1 MNKGIYKVIFST
13 TLQQMIAVWE
23 YGRGKGKNN
32 NCNKSRPAPKLRL
45 LPVCIALAC
54 GLAPASLWAQS
65 VITEDDLAAARE
77 RPTVLKT
84 ANGLPQIDIQTPDD
98 AGISMNR
105 YSQFDVDS
113 AGAIMNNARKD
124 AATQTGGVVTGNPH
138 LAKGEAELIVN
149 QVRSQNPANLQ
160 GMVEIAG
167 KKADVIVANPAG
179 IMVNGG
185 FINAG
190 KVHYTAGQVEIK
202 QGKPVQ
208 HSSESGVIN
217 ITPGGLNAQNHDY
230 TTLLARQIKINGA
243 IHGEGSQIDLITGNN
258 TLHADGTIE
267 SNDQAGSNPVRFA
280 VDSSALGGMYANRIR
295 LIGTEKGVGVHHA
308 GKLQTDALE
317 LSLPGTLHNQGEITA
332 NQLDIKTTGL
342 KNDGT
347 LHHSSDQTLTIRSNI
362 FANHDGARLQ
372 DRQAEKNTEK
382 PQPAENKNEEKRKGA
397 VGRIEVAEKIENR
410 GSITSGGKID
420 LASKDYENH
429 GNVAIN
435 LFTLREG
442 KLDNRDGSSTFESA
456 DIKASQLDNARGE
469 LFLYRAKPIQVKGE
483 VNNHGGQIHGVDSL
497 SISAGKINNTG
508 GGSITS
514 DNTLSLQAR
523 GSINNAGSI
532 GANNSVSLQAGKDI
546 ANSGQIRSGSDL
558 NLSAGN
564 DITNGGQLFA
574 GNTLNLSA
582 GNDIN
587 NSATISGDLLNIS
600 ANRLNN
606 SETGSITQRGPYTLN
621 IHTADYDTAN
631 NPYGT
636 IRTQKPANSAASST
650 TSTAS
655 GSSTD
660 NEQPSTEGTL
670 KIRSQFNNRGVFE
683 INNMLSVT
691 ASNSFTNHQT
701 AEFARL
707 TLTNGATLDNSHGE
721 LRSQEMR
728 FDSRDINNSHGTLK
742 TNTLQ
747 LNAAKLDNSHG
758 RIDIAKQGNINVT
771 GTWNNNHGTIN
782 SNHSLTIRSQQ
793 ADNSGGSISSNHD
806 LSLYNLGSWNN
817 GNGQLLAGRNMTLSG
832 GSLNNQG
839 RIQAGEQFNYN
850 GFTQLNQ
857 GGQLFA
863 GNITLNGKQL
873 NNSGE
878 TGSADTL
885 HIQTEE
891 TRNSGKI
898 SSQNTFTFNSA
909 KTENSGQLLTN
920 SLFTLNTAELNN
932 RGKISSAGDANIKAT
947 SVDNSGDI
955 HAKEKLNLR
964 GNTLKNRGTAAA
976 GETDVAADT
985 LENGG
990 ILSGKTRVT
999 VSTPQ
1004 MNNRGGS
1011 IVSDQDVTINT
1022 PELDNEQG
1030 HIASKGKL
1038 TLNVKEGSAINNKQ
1052 GVLATEE
1059 DLELNTTRLNN
1070 EGGNIH
1076 SGKTLHINTPEL
1088 NNQGGSIDA
1097 TAHHLQSTAINNENG
1112 HLIGRESLTLTSDGE
1127 KLNNRGG
1134 QIISKGALNIRAKN
1148 INIDSSGGYIVGK
1161 DVDTDVGVV
1170 SGGKIESWEELKLRA
1185 RKVENMESVRSGGNM
1200 NIQTQ
1205 DKYTMNFQ
1213 HYSGGW
1219 ANIHSDAGI
1228 EIAPDQ
1234 ERSNFQG
1241 NLMLS
1246 SNSYITNEGLIA
1258 SAGKTIVQA
1267 PEYIENRN
1275 GGRIY
1280 GAHVAIGTKSFL
1292 NTGENTIV
1300 NGANRVEIGAE
1311 TIKNENGATIHS
1323 LGTINIG
1330 NELDGNGM
1338 AVGQADHTINGHD
1351 AKIDAGGDVEINSR
1365 QIENSANVYI
1375 KDIIHSKKDV
1385 EFYSRYYA
1393 GKRWVP
1399 EEYQEESPGAFY
1411 KYTYLQEDI
1420 EPRFVAE
1427 NPGNIRAGGTL
1438 VLNGDKIENLGRITA
1453 DRIDGTGKDIIN
1465 NHAYTSVRYTAAL
1478 YGKVSER
1485 RKDSEYGIGYDYR
1498 PPKRDER
1505 PIQGYIGIVEK
1516 NGQGGGGWSPGS
1528 IGGVPF
1534 PGGSG
1539 SGSGENDVLK
1549 AIDREGRKIPYRVMT
1564 PNLPQLPTQGIYRL
1578 NLANVD
1584 PVPAIPGMP
1593 DMAQQGLI
1601 TYDPAY
1607 LRILQ
1612 NLPEYRD
1619 HLPYTGT
1626 AITANPNRYDDL
1638 SNNAAYGS
1646 GTTVGTPYTDF
1657 SRSIGDRY
1665 YNYHLVADMVARSTG
1680 YRYLKGYHDDASQF
1694 AALTA
1699 AGNSFRERYQIAPG
1713 VSLTAEQAK
1722 HLDQD
1727 MILMVDRTFTLPDGR
1742 QVTRQVPQLY
1752 ARIQPDEL
1760 DTSRPTIG
1768 ANRIDLSGS
1777 GTLTNNGSIGGRDSL
1792 SLQYQNISNR
1802 GTLTSD
1808 HGNVHARDTFDG
1820 KGGTINAGKYFSA
1833 TAGKTFNFQ
1842 PQTSDIDGSADR
1854 AANRSYHS
1862 AHQIEDSG
1870 QLKRYATGSTVIL
1883 GGAKETNLKATQL
1896 DLGDKSSRT
1905 QITGGKVNLGAEY
1918 THDVK
1923 MDDQGGG
1930 NYHYRYHGEDKGVET
1945 TGDGALSVTATSD
1958 KLTVNAAKLN
1968 SGKNRVQ
1975 LYGAKGIDVTHG
1987 EIIDKE
1993 VTSSN
1998 HKGGGLF
2005 SRSRTRDYESW
2016 ESHQVKTSDITGDSV
2031 ALVADRGDI
2040 NAVGSNIVGEHGTL
2054 LQTRQGNITLKAGE
2068 NTYHSEERHS
2078 KHKVGLMGSGGIG
2091 LTLGS
2096 RSQSSDNTLDL
2107 KGHTPTLVGAIDG
2120 NVTIDAGGHYSEQGA
2135 IVHAGRA
2142 GGPLTKE
2149 QWLAL
2154 SPAERARAGN
2164 VTLSAQSA
2172 ELDVMRGEQKQEM
2185 NSRYKQTG
2193 ITVNL
2198 SGALVNAAQMA
2209 RKNLQHLGESDNA
2222 RVKAMAAAN
2231 TAWSSYKAIQAVNE
2245 AVQSGSGGTL
2255 INLSISGGSQHSSS
2269 HQKSREDTLQS
2280 SQLTGDSGVYLRIR
2294 GKGADSTLNVT
2305 GSDLGGSAITVLDVE
2320 GKKTFQAAE
2329 TRREIHSEQH
2339 SGGGGGGIALQ
2350 GGSNG
2355 GGFGFTANANI
2366 GKGETNGNS
2375 TTYRLSH
2382 IGGLSGHTD
2391 IGDGKTL
2398 LNGAQILGKSIDG
2411 NTRDLEIHSPQGTMD
2426 YQSKQNALSGSV
2438 LYGYGVAVNLD
2449 YQNTRVE
2456 AHEKTVNVESG
2467 HRDAVRGVQESDNS
2481 RIQALTSS
2489 IKQNDAQ
2496 ANKGQDKTGGV
2507 SGFYA
2512 GDDGYRIHNTGTT
2525 VLGGLITS
2533 TAKAE
2538 AEGKNS
2544 FSTDRL
2550 VREEIHNYSNYKGK
2564 SIALGVSSVLGGK
2577 TLGQEQDERFI
2588 NVGDSGVGKTFGIGH
2603 TEKHKEGLTV
2613 GSINTANLT
2622 IHDDAGQRQLTGE
2635 SAAEAAKN
2643 ANRGITLEH
2652 VKEHNGTTS
2661 VSFDADKVTRDI
2673 TSTAQVMQGFDGTT
2687 QGIKHDLR
2695 KQADAYRARGDE
2707 ETAAKLD
2714 KLAIGADM
2722 LKGGLTPTDSALG
2735 TIANTAAPLVSYQI
2749 GQYAKAHGSE
2759 GSAGHIAAHAALA
2772 ALTSAANGGSSTDM
2786 ATSAAIT
2793 GAAEYS
2799 APLVAKGFYGTSD
2812 SSKLTA
2818 EQKETISNIL
2828 GLAAAGAGAAV
2839 GNSTTAY
2846 GASRA
2851 AENAVENNQ
2860 LTNPYGVKHLNEK
2873 ELAVHNILYKAGVED
2888 VEPYQQAFNQAQ
2900 TVEERDAI
2908 IQQMKEA
2915 DERSSKIVHDVYMRG
2930 ELTRDQLLDTYIL
2943 SYAEKMMHGAGE
2955 GDKANGKLGNAG
2967 WLETSPYTY
2976 NSHSW
2981 TPAGIE
2987 KNNYIHSARVHAIE
3001 SKLQDQSRSKEEL
3014 EDFRLRTDAVKS
3026 LTDGIPGPD
3035 VGRKIYASITSEDP
3049 LKAINTIS
3057 LLKKAKPLNNNIDT
3071 FKNNYPEDPVVLQH
3085 VPRELIKDKNGRFW
3099 LKSPNGRMITPSG
3112 SYNYVTL
3119 PDGRIIVARP
3129 NVNTGFSTHLGLSRG
3144 GEVRYA
3150 GEIRFF
3156 NNAGPQRGNIS
3167 YWNSNS
3173 GHYTPSFEARHNAGL
3188 PLNLYKENGVYGK

>member
-1 MNKGIYKVIFST
+1 MPT
-13 TLQQMIAVWE
+13 TIT
-23 YGRGKGKNN
+23 K
-32 NCNKSRPAPKLRL
+32 PAPAPSRRLTGL
-45 LPVCIALAC
+45 LPACLALAC

-105 YSQFDVDS
+105 YNQFDVDS

-138 LAKGEAELIVN
+138 LAKGEADLIVN

-243 IHGEGSQIDLITGNN
+243 IHGEGSQVDLITGNN

-397 VGRIEVAEKIENR
+397 AGRIEVAEKIENR
-410 GSITSGGKID
+410 GSITTGGKID

-523 GSINNAGSI
+523 GSITNAGSI

-606 SETGSITQRGPYTLN
+606 SETGTITQRGPYTLN

-631 NPYGT
+631 TPYNT
-636 IRTQKPANSAASST
+636 IRSKKPAT
-650 TSTAS
+650 S
-655 GSSTD
+655 GSSASSDSTSS
-660 NEQPSTEGTL
+660 EQPSAEGTL

-747 LNAAKLDNSHG
+747 LNTAKLDNSHG

-782 SNHSLTIRSQQ
+782 SNHNLTIRSQQ

-873 NNSGE
+873 NNRGE

-885 HIQTEE
+885 HIQSEE

-898 SSQNTFTFNSA
+898 SSQNTFTFNSV

-932 RGKISSAGDANIKAT
+932 RGKISSAGDANINAA

-1059 DLELNTTRLNN
+1059 DLELNTARLNN

-1134 QIISKGALNIRAKN
+1134 QIISKGKLDISAKN
-1148 INIDSSGGYIVGK
+1148 TGIDSSGGYIVGK
-1161 DVDTDVGVV
+1161 NIEADVGGVT
-1170 SGGKIESWEELKLRA
+1170 GGKIESWEDLKLRA
-1185 RKVENMESVRSGGNM
+1185 QKAEKMESVRSGRNM
-1200 NIQTQ
+1200 SIHT
-1205 DKYTMNFQ
+1205 DGKYTLDAP

-1219 ANIHSDAGI
+1219 AQISGSG
-1228 EIAPDQ
+1228 ELVVAPGGAFKID
-1234 ERSNFQG
+1234 ESFKI
-1241 NLMLS
+1241 S
-1246 SNSYITNEGLIA
+1246 IDKVVNEGLISSSKGA
-1258 SAGKTIVQA
+1258 VWLDSSGDV
-1267 PEYIENRN
+1267 ENKN

-1280 GAHVAIGTKSFL
+1280 GTRVSIRAQNLT
-1292 NTGENTIV
+1292 NTG
-1300 NGANRVEIGAE
+1300 NGSAIAGAARVDIGAK

-1330 NELDGNGM
+1330 SELDGNGM

-1516 NGQGGGGWSPGS
+1516 NGQGGGGWSPGG
-1528 IGGVPF
+1528 IGSVPF
-1534 PGGSG
+1534 PGGNG
-1539 SGSGENDVLK
+1539 GSGENDVLK
-1549 AIDREGRKIPYRVMT
+1549 AIDTEGRKIPYRVMT

-1584 PVPAIPGMP
+1584 PVPAMPGMP
-1593 DMAQQGLI
+1593 DAASRGLV

-1619 HLPYTGT
+1619 RLPYTGT
-1626 AITANPNRYDDL
+1626 AITANPNRYGDL

-1646 GTTVGTPYTDF
+1646 GATVGTPYTDF

-1768 ANRIDLSGS
+1768 ANSINFSGS
-1777 GTLTNNGSIGGRDSL
+1777 GKLSNNGSIGGRDSL

-1905 QITGGKVNLGAEY
+1905 QITGGKVNLNAEY
-1918 THDVK
+1918 VHDVK

-1930 NYHYRYHGEDKGVET
+1930 NYHYRYHGEDQGVET

-1968 SGKNRVQ
+1968 SGKNRVS

-1998 HKGGGLF
+1998 RKGGGLF
-2005 SRSRTRDYESW
+2005 SRSRTRDYQSW

-2040 NAVGSNIVGEHGTL
+2040 NAVGSNIVGEHGAL

-2120 NVTIDAGGHYSEQGA
+2120 NVTIDAGGHYREQGA

-2164 VTLSAQSA
+2164 VYLNAQSA
-2172 ELDVMRGEQKQEM
+2172 DLDVMRGEQKQEM
-2185 NSRYKQTG
+2185 NSRYKQSGLTLRLN
-2193 ITVNL
+2193 IPLLSAARSALKNL
-2198 SGALVNAAQMA
+2198 GYLGESNNSKVVKMMAASNAVWNGYEATKAAKEALADPRTLVNAQ
-2209 RKNLQHLGESDNA
+2209 LTLG
-2222 RVKAMAAAN
+2222 
-2231 TAWSSYKAIQAVNE
+2231 T
-2245 AVQSGSGGTL
+2245 
-2255 INLSISGGSQHSSS
+2255 QHSSS
-2269 HQKSREDTLQS
+2269 WQKSREDLLQT
-2280 SQLTGDSGVYLRIR
+2280 SQLSSDAGVYLNIR
-2294 GKGADSTLNVT
+2294 GKGEGSTLNVT
-2305 GSDLGGSAITVLDVE
+2305 GSDLGGSAITVLRVE
-2320 GKKTFQAAE
+2320 GEKNFKSAE
-2329 TRREIHSEQH
+2329 ARREMHSEQH
-2339 SGGGGGGIALQ
+2339 SD
-2350 GGSNG
+2350 
-2355 GGFGFTANANI
+2355 GFGIGPTIQLGSRGFEYGVGADGNTAH
-2366 GKGETNGNS
+2366 GNS
-2375 TTYRLSH
+2375 DEQRTLHRLSH
-2382 IGGLSGHTD
+2382 VGGLTGHTD
-2391 IGDGKTL
+2391 IGEGKTE
-2398 LNGAQILGKSIDG
+2398 LNGAQILGHSLSG
-2411 NTRDLEIHSPQGTMD
+2411 NTRDLKILVPQETLD
-2426 YQSKQNALSGSV
+2426 YQSRQFALGGHVLAGVGVSGD
-2438 LYGYGVAVNLD
+2438 LD
-2449 YQNTRVE
+2449 YQNTRVD

-2481 RIQALTSS
+2481 RIQALTGS
-2489 IKQNDAQ
+2489 IKQNDEL
-2496 ANKGQDKTGGV
+2496 ANRGQSEVGGI
-2507 SGFYA
+2507 SGAIA
-2512 GDDGYRIHNTGTT
+2512 GDGGYQIHNRGTA
-2525 VLGGLITS
+2525 VIQGIITS
-2533 TAKAE
+2533 SEKAE
-2538 AEGKNS
+2538 AEGKNH

-2550 VREEIHNYSNYKGK
+2550 VREEIHNYSNYKGQ
-2564 SIALGVSSVLGGK
+2564 SIALGVRAVLGGK

-2588 NVGDSGVGKTFGIGH
+2588 NVGDSGVSKTFGIGRDQRSQ
-2603 TEKHKEGLTV
+2603 EGVTI
-2613 GSINTANLT
+2613 GSVNTANLT

-2643 ANRGITLEH
+2643 ANRGITLENN
-2652 VKEHNGTTS
+2652 KERSGAAS
-2661 VSFDADKVTRDI
+2661 VGFDADKVTRDI
-2673 TSTAQVMQGFDGTT
+2673 TSTAQVMQEFDQTRQEFKAHQLAKADEYFAEAQQKRRQNNGYETKETFELEGKAHRISQNASYLDTALGALWGRTLPLASAQIALQHADYAKNAAGHITAGQLYRIDCSGPAAQYYCKDGVGDKSVKARITGNKEDKTEDKRFPWSRDKRVAWDGSAQEIYFDDPKSLARLEADGKKIVRSNPGIYNSKEDAFRNAVKQNPEAARKGNLYVVVNNPTYEVVPLLSEVGFY
-2687 QGIKHDLR
+2687 
-2695 KQADAYRARGDE
+2695 AAY
-2707 ETAAKLD
+2707 D
-2714 KLAIGADM
+2714 KLNDKM
-2722 LKGGLTPTDSALG
+2722 GGIMPLTKAEKTNVFL
-2735 TIANTAAPLVSYQI
+2735 N
-2749 GQYAKAHGSE
+2749 QYAKNHGIKMES
-2759 GSAGHIAAHAALA
+2759 SNH
-2772 ALTSAANGGSSTDM
+2772 SRGG
-2786 ATSAAIT
+2786 IT
-2793 GAAEYS
+2793 ESVSLQYTNNQLNIKGI
-2799 APLVAKGFYGTSD
+2799 PLEKVRFYGTATNVADYISQTEKNGYVD
-2812 SSKLTA
+2812 EDGIQTTVSS
-2818 EQKETISNIL
+2818 
-2828 GLAAAGAGAAV
+2828 
-2839 GNSTTAY
+2839 
-2846 GASRA
+2846 
-2851 AENAVENNQ
+2851 
-2860 LTNPYGVKHLNEK
+2860 
-2873 ELAVHNILYKAGVED
+2873 AVHNADFVGRPPFILGGNPPTGGDCIKCYAHSSYYAWVPQEYLQDASGVDITDANGQKIKNPEYQKYTNIWGEPPKDQYGNLVKDQYGKPFNASAPKITIYDKNNKAHHIDYLGREIMQSKSGELKYLPVKTD
-2888 VEPYQQAFNQAQ
+2888 
-2900 TVEERDAI
+2900 I
-2908 IQQMKEA
+2908 INGKKYIEFEGKKYHA
-2915 DERSSKIVHDVYMRG
+2915 DVY
-2930 ELTRDQLLDTYIL
+2930 
-2943 SYAEKMMHGAGE
+2943 
-2955 GDKANGKLGNAG
+2955 
-2967 WLETSPYTY
+2967 
-2976 NSHSW
+2976 
-2981 TPAGIE
+2981 
-2987 KNNYIHSARVHAIE
+2987 
-3001 SKLQDQSRSKEEL
+3001 
-3014 EDFRLRTDAVKS
+3014 
-3026 LTDGIPGPD
+3026 
-3035 VGRKIYASITSEDP
+3035 
-3049 LKAINTIS
+3049 
-3057 LLKKAKPLNNNIDT
+3057 
-3071 FKNNYPEDPVVLQH
+3071 
-3085 VPRELIKDKNGRFW
+3085 
-3099 LKSPNGRMITPSG
+3099 
-3112 SYNYVTL
+3112 
-3119 PDGRIIVARP
+3119 
-3129 NVNTGFSTHLGLSRG
+3129 
-3144 GEVRYA
+3144 
-3150 GEIRFF
+3150 
-3156 NNAGPQRGNIS
+3156 
-3167 YWNSNS
+3167 
-3173 GHYTPSFEARHNAGL
+3173 
-3188 PLNLYKENGVYGK
+3188 